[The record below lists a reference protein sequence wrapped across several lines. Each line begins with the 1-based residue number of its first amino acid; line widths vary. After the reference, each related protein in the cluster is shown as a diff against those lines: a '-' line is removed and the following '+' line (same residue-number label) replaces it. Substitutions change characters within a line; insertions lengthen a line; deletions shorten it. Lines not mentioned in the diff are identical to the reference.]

1 MRPSSREQSVRI
13 VVIGVDVG
21 VDVLILGEVGVW
33 IVGVDSRILS
43 VNVLIRV
50 RMDFIKC
57 IVRVC
62 YE

>member
-33 IVGVDSRILS
+33 IVGLDSRILS